1 MISDEKNSKA
11 ESASVPP
18 TSAAKYAD
26 KEIDLAQLREFIHD
40 ELLRF
45 NESKLNKLNG
55 LDLVKIIRR
64 KNPYLYRYKNFEAL
78 EDLVKALVDATLSS
92 SDETLF
98 GVILERVAIKV
109 CEQSFGGRKSMVEG
123 IDLEFDRDNI
133 RYIVSI
139 KSGPNWGNSDQKKRM
154 KQHFT
159 QARRIFQQGGYSQM
173 VRAIEGCCYGQT
185 SRMFNQ
191 GDYQKLC
198 GREFWQLISGS
209 RVMYQVVL
217 ELIAEA
223 SKDNG
228 RTYNHEY
235 DEAIMRITEE
245 LSSIYMDLNGDIDWS
260 KILEKNSTGI
270 SPNYIR

>member
-1 MISDEKNSKA
+1 
-11 ESASVPP
+11 
-18 TSAAKYAD
+18 
-26 KEIDLAQLREFIHD
+26 
-40 ELLRF
+40 
-45 NESKLNKLNG
+45 
-55 LDLVKIIRR
+55 
-64 KNPYLYRYKNFEAL
+64 
-78 EDLVKALVDATLSS
+78 
-92 SDETLF
+92 
-98 GVILERVAIKV
+98 
-109 CEQSFGGRKSMVEG
+109 
-123 IDLEFDRDNI
+123 
-133 RYIVSI
+133 
-139 KSGPNWGNSDQKKRM
+139 
-154 KQHFT
+154 
-159 QARRIFQQGGYSQM
+159 M

-185 SRMFNQ
+185 SRMFIQ
-191 GDYQKLC
+191 GDYHKLR

>member
-1 MISDEKNSKA
+1 
-11 ESASVPP
+11 
-18 TSAAKYAD
+18 
-26 KEIDLAQLREFIHD
+26 
-40 ELLRF
+40 
-45 NESKLNKLNG
+45 
-55 LDLVKIIRR
+55 
-64 KNPYLYRYKNFEAL
+64 
-78 EDLVKALVDATLSS
+78 
-92 SDETLF
+92 
-98 GVILERVAIKV
+98 
-109 CEQSFGGRKSMVEG
+109 
-123 IDLEFDRDNI
+123 
-133 RYIVSI
+133 
-139 KSGPNWGNSDQKKRM
+139 
-154 KQHFT
+154 
-159 QARRIFQQGGYSQM
+159 M
-173 VRAIEGCCYGQT
+173 VRAIESCCYGQT

-191 GDYQKLC
+191 GDYHKLC

-209 RVMYQVVL
+209 RLMYQVVL

>member
-1 MISDEKNSKA
+1 MNTLSILRIISFATANRHPYWRINRRA
-11 ESASVPP
+11 
-18 TSAAKYAD
+18 
-26 KEIDLAQLREFIHD
+26 L
-40 ELLRF
+40 
-45 NESKLNKLNG
+45 
-55 LDLVKIIRR
+55 KIIRR
-64 KNPYLYRYKNFEAL
+64 KNPYLFRYKNFEAL
-78 EDLVKALVDATLSS
+78 KDLVKALVDATLSS

-98 GVILERVAIKV
+98 GGILEKVAIKV

-123 IDLEFDRDNI
+123 IDLEFDRDNV

-159 QARRIFQQGGYSQM
+159 QARRIFEQGGYSQM

-185 SRMFNQ
+185 SRMFIQ
-191 GDYQKLC
+191 GDYHKLR

-245 LSSIYMDLNGDIDWS
+245 LSSIYVDLNGDIDWS

-270 SPNYIR
+270 SPKYIC